1 MISLVLLILHPRT
14 LIIDVIFRHSLDSI
28 SEHKTRRSFSPTSL
42 LTTSRECSSLDSSSS
57 EQTDN
62 ALRSLSDNAGD
73 EKEKTIQSP
82 SSSYLTWI
90 ESVNSE
96 YFGSA
101 ISTADVDHLDNK
113 VGEWNNFWLNYN
125 NARGRYL
132 SSPYLNGEER
142 IVRNM

>member
-1 MISLVLLILHPRT
+1 M
-14 LIIDVIFRHSLDSI
+14 
-28 SEHKTRRSFSPTSL
+28 E
-42 LTTSRECSSLDSSSS
+42 
-57 EQTDN
+57 
-62 ALRSLSDNAGD
+62 
-73 EKEKTIQSP
+73 EKDKTIQSP

-101 ISTADVDHLDNK
+101 VSATEVDNVDSK

-142 IVRNM
+142 MVRKKYIHTFFIVSFFAAAN